1 MDNTTFQFKT
11 NVVLFLLF
19 MANPVLSA
27 NVIDQVRSSNVTIG
41 KVQGNHHAIDTY
53 GRNLATTTTT
63 DNIHIIGGWLKALEI
78 NWITFI

>member
-1 MDNTTFQFKT
+1 
-11 NVVLFLLF
+11 

-41 KVQGNHHAIDTY
+41 KIQGNHHAIDTY

-63 DNIHIIGGWLKALEI
+63 DNIHIIGG
-78 NWITFI
+78 